1 MATNRKDVFVIQ
13 KNGSKSFWHRA
24 GGAFLNQD
32 GSVNVKLD
40 LLPGV
45 DLQIRDAKEKE
56 NGEQTP
62 E

>member
-1 MATNRKDVFVIQ
+1 
-13 KNGSKSFWHRA
+13 
-24 GGAFLNQD
+24 
-32 GSVNVKLD
+32 VNVKLD
-40 LLPGV
+40 LFPGV